1 MSKKKKEQMSSLK
14 CKLLVIILKRKIKLV
29 FLRQGLTVLNTL
41 KLILNLIIKLMK
53 VLKI

>member
-1 MSKKKKEQMSSLK
+1 MSSLK
-14 CKLLVIILKRKIKLV
+14 YKLLLIILKRKIKLV
-29 FLRQGLTVLNTL
+29 FLREDLIVINTL